1 MTIQFSEHAQSL
13 LTQFYLLPYEQSI
26 DEAFARASKAY
37 SSDEDHATRILSYVQ
52 KGWFMFSSPILSN
65 ARLKDEEKK
74 KAGLPISCYLT
85 YVSDDLDGL
94 ISHTTENRWLSLLGG
109 GVGASWSGVRAVSQ
123 KAPGPIPFIKTIDSD
138 VEAYRQGK
146 TRRASYAAYLDVDH
160 PDIIEFLNLRVPTGG
175 DTNRKAFNL
184 HNAIC
189 ISNRFMEAVLD
200 DMPFDLIDPHTKE
213 VRETI
218 QARELWQRILEVR
231 FRTGEPYLMFKDT
244 ANKALPQALKDKG
257 LQIHSS
263 NLCIAGSDRVVT
275 NKGYLTAQELYD
287 LGEELEVFDGVAM
300 QKATAM
306 QLIEKDVAT
315 YKITLKNGLEHTV
328 TGYHK
333 IKTDR
338 GDIACDDLKIGDRVH
353 IQCKKG
359 LFGTINMEDEAFLL
373 GQYHADGTQYKDII
387 MLDLWED
394 DFDLIPEIE
403 ERFARVHKKYGY
415 DTYEIKNQHGDTVGT
430 RGREPA
436 VFTNCTVSQST
447 VAKKRLASKTLKKA
461 LDFTKATIPYW
472 IWESDEATQWQY
484 VRGLFYADGT
494 VSVGGGKGEP
504 IYLSITN
511 VNLPFIKELQIL
523 LRNLGMPFS
532 LHISAEEGMKLMP
545 DGRGG
550 YKEYACKTSYRL
562 VCGSK
567 NACLVFNEHTNF
579 LTRRGVNIENRL
591 WRDNSRKV
599 SEVVSIEYVNHQDVY
614 CLTVD
619 SKENHFVVQGF
630 ITHNCSEIF
639 LPTAKDRSAVCC
651 LSSLNLEYYDAWK
664 DTTIVEDCITFL
676 DNVLQFFIDH
686 APEQLKNAIHGAR
699 QERSLGLGTMGFHSY
714 LQSKNVPFESVIA
727 KSLNISMFRNIKIK
741 AQAQTQKL
749 AIDRGEYPDGI
760 GTGCR
765 NAHLLAIAPN
775 SNSSIIL
782 DTSPSIEPWAA
793 NAFTH
798 RTRAGSFLSKN
809 KYLDKLLQTKGLS
822 DTEYDDLWQS
832 IILHEGSVQHLDIL
846 TDKEKAV
853 YKTAFEI
860 DQRWV
865 ITHAGDRQQ
874 YICQGQSVNLF
885 FPSGSDKA
893 YVNRCHIQAWHAG
906 LKSLYYLR
914 TTAGSF
920 AEKISKPV
928 ITKVNSDECIACQ
941 G

>member
-1 MTIQFSEHAQSL
+1 MTTQFSEHAQSL

-37 SSDEDHATRILSYVQ
+37 SSDEDHANRILSYVQ

-94 ISHTTENRWLSLLGG
+94 ISHTTENRWLSVLGG
-109 GVGASWSGVRAVSQ
+109 GVGGYWGNIRAVSQ

-160 PDIIEFLNLRVPTGG
+160 PDIVEFLNLRVPTGG

-189 ISNRFMEAVLD
+189 ISNKFMEAVLA

-263 NLCIAGSDRVVT
+263 NLC
-275 NKGYLTAQELYD
+275 
-287 LGEELEVFDGVAM
+287 
-300 QKATAM
+300 
-306 QLIEKDVAT
+306 
-315 YKITLKNGLEHTV
+315 
-328 TGYHK
+328 
-333 IKTDR
+333 
-338 GDIACDDLKIGDRVH
+338 
-353 IQCKKG
+353 
-359 LFGTINMEDEAFLL
+359 
-373 GQYHADGTQYKDII
+373 
-387 MLDLWED
+387 
-394 DFDLIPEIE
+394 
-403 ERFARVHKKYGY
+403 
-415 DTYEIKNQHGDTVGT
+415 
-430 RGREPA
+430 
-436 VFTNCTVSQST
+436 
-447 VAKKRLASKTLKKA
+447 
-461 LDFTKATIPYW
+461 
-472 IWESDEATQWQY
+472 
-484 VRGLFYADGT
+484 
-494 VSVGGGKGEP
+494 
-504 IYLSITN
+504 
-511 VNLPFIKELQIL
+511 
-523 LRNLGMPFS
+523 
-532 LHISAEEGMKLMP
+532 
-545 DGRGG
+545 
-550 YKEYACKTSYRL
+550 
-562 VCGSK
+562 
-567 NACLVFNEHTNF
+567 
-579 LTRRGVNIENRL
+579 
-591 WRDNSRKV
+591 
-599 SEVVSIEYVNHQDVY
+599 
-614 CLTVD
+614 
-619 SKENHFVVQGF
+619 
-630 ITHNCSEIF
+630 SEIF

-676 DNVLQFFIDH
+676 DNVIEYFITH

-714 LQSKNVPFESVIA
+714 LQSKSVPFESVIA
-727 KSLNISMFRNIKIK
+727 KSLNISIFRNIKIK

-809 KYLDKLLQTKGLS
+809 KYLDRLLLSKGLS
-822 DTEYDDLWQS
+822 DTEYDDVWQS

-893 YVNRCHIQAWHAG
+893 YVNQCHLQAWHAG

>member
-1 MTIQFSEHAQSL
+1 MTNQFSEHAQSL
-13 LTQFYLLPYEQSI
+13 LKQFYLLPYEQSI

-94 ISHTTENRWLSLLGG
+94 ITHTTENRWLSVLGG
-109 GVGASWSGVRAVSQ
+109 GVGGYWGNIRAVSQ

-146 TRRASYAAYLDVDH
+146 TRRASYAAYLDVSH
-160 PDIIEFLNLRVPTGG
+160 PDIVEFLNLRVPTGG

-189 ISNRFMEAVLD
+189 ISNKFMEAVLD

-213 VRETI
+213 VRETVS
-218 QARELWQRILEVR
+218 ARELWQRILEVR

-244 ANKALPQALKDKG
+244 ANAALPQSLKDKG

-263 NLCIAGSDRVVT
+263 NLC
-275 NKGYLTAQELYD
+275 
-287 LGEELEVFDGVAM
+287 
-300 QKATAM
+300 
-306 QLIEKDVAT
+306 
-315 YKITLKNGLEHTV
+315 
-328 TGYHK
+328 
-333 IKTDR
+333 
-338 GDIACDDLKIGDRVH
+338 
-353 IQCKKG
+353 
-359 LFGTINMEDEAFLL
+359 
-373 GQYHADGTQYKDII
+373 
-387 MLDLWED
+387 
-394 DFDLIPEIE
+394 
-403 ERFARVHKKYGY
+403 
-415 DTYEIKNQHGDTVGT
+415 
-430 RGREPA
+430 
-436 VFTNCTVSQST
+436 
-447 VAKKRLASKTLKKA
+447 
-461 LDFTKATIPYW
+461 
-472 IWESDEATQWQY
+472 
-484 VRGLFYADGT
+484 
-494 VSVGGGKGEP
+494 
-504 IYLSITN
+504 
-511 VNLPFIKELQIL
+511 
-523 LRNLGMPFS
+523 
-532 LHISAEEGMKLMP
+532 
-545 DGRGG
+545 
-550 YKEYACKTSYRL
+550 
-562 VCGSK
+562 
-567 NACLVFNEHTNF
+567 
-579 LTRRGVNIENRL
+579 
-591 WRDNSRKV
+591 
-599 SEVVSIEYVNHQDVY
+599 
-614 CLTVD
+614 
-619 SKENHFVVQGF
+619 
-630 ITHNCSEIF
+630 SEIF
-639 LPTAKDRSAVCC
+639 LVTAKDRSAVCC

-664 DTTIVEDCITFL
+664 DTTIVEDCIEFL
-676 DNVLQFFIDH
+676 DNVIQYFITH

-699 QERSLGLGTMGFHSY
+699 QERSLGLGAMGFHSY

-727 KSLNISMFRNIKIK
+727 KSLNISIFRNIKLK

-893 YVNRCHIQAWHAG
+893 YVNQCHIQAWHAG

-928 ITKVNSDECIACQ
+928 ITKVNADECIACQ

>member
-1 MTIQFSEHAQSL
+1 MTTQFSEHAQSL

-37 SSDEDHATRILSYVQ
+37 SSDEDHANRILSYVQ

-94 ISHTTENRWLSLLGG
+94 ISHTTENRWLSVLGG

-160 PDIIEFLNLRVPTGG
+160 PDIVEFLNLRVPTGG

-189 ISNRFMEAVLD
+189 ISNKFMEAVLA

-263 NLCIAGSDRVVT
+263 NLC
-275 NKGYLTAQELYD
+275 
-287 LGEELEVFDGVAM
+287 
-300 QKATAM
+300 
-306 QLIEKDVAT
+306 
-315 YKITLKNGLEHTV
+315 
-328 TGYHK
+328 
-333 IKTDR
+333 
-338 GDIACDDLKIGDRVH
+338 
-353 IQCKKG
+353 
-359 LFGTINMEDEAFLL
+359 
-373 GQYHADGTQYKDII
+373 
-387 MLDLWED
+387 
-394 DFDLIPEIE
+394 
-403 ERFARVHKKYGY
+403 
-415 DTYEIKNQHGDTVGT
+415 
-430 RGREPA
+430 
-436 VFTNCTVSQST
+436 
-447 VAKKRLASKTLKKA
+447 
-461 LDFTKATIPYW
+461 
-472 IWESDEATQWQY
+472 
-484 VRGLFYADGT
+484 
-494 VSVGGGKGEP
+494 
-504 IYLSITN
+504 
-511 VNLPFIKELQIL
+511 
-523 LRNLGMPFS
+523 
-532 LHISAEEGMKLMP
+532 
-545 DGRGG
+545 
-550 YKEYACKTSYRL
+550 
-562 VCGSK
+562 
-567 NACLVFNEHTNF
+567 
-579 LTRRGVNIENRL
+579 
-591 WRDNSRKV
+591 
-599 SEVVSIEYVNHQDVY
+599 
-614 CLTVD
+614 
-619 SKENHFVVQGF
+619 
-630 ITHNCSEIF
+630 SEIF

-651 LSSLNLEYYDAWK
+651 LSSLNLEYYDEWK
-664 DTTIVEDCITFL
+664 DTTIVEDCIEFL
-676 DNVLQFFIDH
+676 DNVIEYFITH

-714 LQSKNVPFESVIA
+714 LQSKSVPFESVIA
-727 KSLNISMFRNIKIK
+727 KSLNISIFRNIKIK

-749 AIDRGEYPDGI
+749 ALIRGEYPDGI

-822 DTEYDDLWQS
+822 DTEYDDVWQS

-846 TDKEKAV
+846 TDKEKSV
-853 YKTAFEI
+853 YKTAYEI

-893 YVNRCHIQAWHAG
+893 YVNQCHIQAWHAG